1 MPSKA
6 RDRQLAK
13 LAARRKAERDAA
25 NRRRRIISGAVG
37 AVIGLAAIV
46 IGFML
51 ITNHKDSSAASSP
64 TPTATAAP
72 TGPPTKTG
80 TVTAQAQPAA
90 TVACG
95 GTRPAAADAP
105 KPQFDH
111 APSSADVLKPNMTYS
126 ATIQTSCGAI
136 TLRLDPKT
144 APETVA
150 SFVFLARQGYFD
162 GTFFHRV
169 VDSIDVIQAGDPLGN
184 GQGGPGYSIPDELT
198 GTEKYTAG
206 TVAMANAGPNS
217 GGSQFF
223 IITGPD
229 GANLNGNPNYTIFG
243 SVTEGLGVA
252 KEINALTPKGAKDY
266 DGQPTKA
273 VYIEKITISQEKA
286 PKPSASASPSA

>member
-72 TGPPTKTG
+72 TGLADEDGHRHGADAPSRRRSR
-80 TVTAQAQPAA
+80 AA
-90 TVACG
+90 A
-95 GTRPAAADAP
+95 TRPAAADTP

-111 APSSADVLKPNMTYS
+111 APSSADVLKKGATYI
-126 ATIQTSCGAI
+126 AHIETSCGTI
-136 TLRLDPKT
+136 DVQLDPTT

-162 GTFFHRV
+162 GQFFHPHRRLDRRDPGRRSARHRSGRPRV
-169 VDSIDVIQAGDPLGN
+169 RDPR
-184 GQGGPGYSIPDELT
+184 
-198 GTEKYTAG
+198 
-206 TVAMANAGPNS
+206 
-217 GGSQFF
+217 
-223 IITGPD
+223 
-229 GANLNGNPNYTIFG
+229 
-243 SVTEGLGVA
+243 
-252 KEINALTPKGAKDY
+252 
-266 DGQPTKA
+266 
-273 VYIEKITISQEKA
+273 
-286 PKPSASASPSA
+286 

>member
-13 LAARRKAERDAA
+13 LAARRKAEREAA

-51 ITNHKDSSAASSP
+51 ITNHRDSSAASSP
-64 TPTATAAP
+64 TPTVAP

-80 TVTAQAQPAA
+80 AVTPKTPQA
-90 TVACG
+90 TKVACG
-95 GTRPAAADAP
+95 GTRPVAADTP

-111 APSSADVLKPNMTYS
+111 APSSADVLKKGATYI
-126 ATIQTSCGAI
+126 ANIETSCGTI
-136 TLRLDPKT
+136 DVQLDPTT

-162 GTFFHRV
+162 GQFFTRI
-169 VDSIDVIQAGDPLGN
+169 VDSIDVIQAGDPLGT
-184 GQGGPGYSIPDELT
+184 GQGGPGYAIPDELT
-198 GTEKYTAG
+198 GKEKYTPG

-243 SVTEGLGVA
+243 SVTAGLDVA
-252 KEINALTPKGAKDY
+252 KQINALLPKGSDE
-266 DGQPTKA
+266 GQPTQA